1 MELKKNNIT
10 MFMRNFIQKH
20 IYIYLSQISYIKLKK
35 IIIKVVKEHTNLVIK

>member
-1 MELKKNNIT
+1 

-20 IYIYLSQISYIKLKK
+20 IYIYIYLSQISYIKLKK